1 MFDKRTEMML
11 QVAATLSAEDL
22 DYVRGLPTGGER
34 HERRPR
40 MKLGET
46 LQEVA
51 AAAVA
56 TVVEAATEEK
66 IEATAAPK
74 PVAPPAPAPPSTP
87 ESSDPSRGARE
98 RQRTRESKVST
109 TCVGQPRTP
118 RAWWPVDTELEGRIG
133 SEIFTATVVE
143 NSQVKSNRSVLIT
156 SGAAQGRVCIT
167 PTRAAI
173 EATEEYRR
181 ISNLGRGG
189 GVTNGW
195 SFWKPKQ

>member
-1 MFDKRTEMML
+1 MLDKRTEIML
-11 QVAATLSAEDL
+11 QMASTLTADDL
-22 DYVRGLPTGGER
+22 DYVRGMPPGEEKPSSR
-34 HERRPR
+34 QRRAKDMAPDA
-40 MKLGET
+40 MPAAAT
-46 LQEVA
+46 TVA
-51 AAAVA
+51 AAAAAIAVA
-56 TVVEAATEEK
+56 VAEPESATTPK
-66 IEATAAPK
+66 EAT
-74 PVAPPAPAPPSTP
+74 PAVPTA
-87 ESSDPSRGARE
+87 SDPSRGARE

-118 RAWWPVDTELEGRIG
+118 HPWWPIDTELEGRING
-133 SEIFTATVVE
+133 EVFTATVVE

-181 ISNLGRGG
+181 IANLGRGG

-195 SFWKPKQ
+195 TFWQPKQ